1 MSNSNQKKR
10 KISIANLVGIIIL
23 FMVIAFD
30 LLIFLGEDISE
41 SDVVIDM
48 TTTDYDFKDWQ
59 NDGFEGRAIA
69 YFRVTC
75 PNTVTKYSTNSTTL
89 TIYPGLE
96 GYDLNT
102 WIVERNGNVS
112 ICNWDW
118 MDFDWLCENTAGTK
132 LYVGT
137 FELCDKE
144 VPGYDAY
151 FNITDVKAIAESD
164 LERVDF
170 NDSFEV
176 KTDGSKEEMVTETSE
191 TDDLASTEVEVEK
204 EDSVPVPVDPSEFC
218 GEWYDMNNQTCWMEI
233 VCENDVLYDV
243 RIHWS
248 DSVSDITCC
257 SFVAEF
263 DSKKNA
269 LTYTNGCCYSE
280 YYGEDLTP
288 SQEEI
293 YSGGTGSIFM
303 EDGKLFWQDDKG
315 AMGADFVFVR
325 AEEKNS
331 SYETETSTVN
341 LKWYCTDKWFYNAE
355 TGSWLEVIYYD
366 DGSLEFAVDGLTVI
380 YYSAT
385 GMYGDS
391 YTVSGTSIEYVCNS
405 SNGGTRVCYDSAF
418 APSITISG
426 SAGYDGNYF
435 LQQ

>member
-1 MSNSNQKKR
+1 MSNNNQKKG
-10 KISIANLVGIIIL
+10 KISVANLVGIIVL
-23 FMVIAFD
+23 FIVLAFD
-30 LLIFLGEDISE
+30 LLLFLAEDAGE
-41 SDVVIDM
+41 SDVMIDM
-48 TTTDYDFKDWQ
+48 TTTDYNFKDWQ
-59 NDGFEGRAIA
+59 NDGFEGKAIA

-75 PNTVTKYSTNSTTL
+75 PNTVTKYSANSTVL
-89 TIYPGLE
+89 SIYPGLE
-96 GYDLNT
+96 GYGLST
-102 WIVERNGNVS
+102 WIVEKNGNIC

-118 MDFDWLCENTAGTK
+118 MDFDWLCENKAGTK

-151 FNITDVKAIAESD
+151 FNITDAKEIAESD
-164 LERVDF
+164 LERADF
-170 NDSFEV
+170 NNSFEV
-176 KTDGSKEEMVTETSE
+176 KTEESKEEMVTETSE
-191 TDDLASTEVEVEK
+191 TDAPTSTEVE
-204 EDSVPVPVDPSEFC
+204 
-218 GEWYDMNNQTCWMEI
+218 
-233 VCENDVLYDV
+233 
-243 RIHWS
+243 
-248 DSVSDITCC
+248 
-257 SFVAEF
+257 AE
-263 DSKKNA
+263 
-269 LTYTNGCCYSE
+269 
-280 YYGEDLTP
+280 
-288 SQEEI
+288 
-293 YSGGTGSIFM
+293 
-303 EDGKLFWQDDKG
+303 
-315 AMGADFVFVR
+315 
-325 AEEKNS
+325 NS

-418 APSITISG
+418 VPSITISG